1 MRVLLVVN
9 STASAVSGRVCEQVE
24 EELRGRFEVTVATTT
39 AREHACALGRQAAA
53 DGLDAVVALGGDGTV
68 NEVANGLV
76 GSSTALAAL
85 PGGSTNV
92 FARTIGL
99 PNRPV
104 PAAQRLAAALEA
116 GSRRRV
122 GVGQVDGRH
131 FLFNLG
137 VGFDAA
143 VVELVERRADFKRW
157 LGHGMFAAAAVHTW
171 VNRFDRRQPHFT
183 VHLPDGEAI
192 DHGYFAVCLK
202 TDPYTFLGPR
212 PFHLVPGTGFDTAL
226 SLLVLRDLSASTL
239 VGAALSALA
248 GGGKLDDRDCVEVR
262 TGLDQL
268 SFEGHGPVPHQVDG
282 DYLGQADRLEV
293 RHVPDCL
300 DVVLPLPEA

>member
-9 STASAVSGRVCEQVE
+9 STASAVNSHTCEQVE
-24 EELRGRFEVTVATTT
+24 QALRDHFEVTVATTA
-39 AREHACALGRQAAA
+39 AREHACALARQAVA

-76 GSSTALAAL
+76 GSTTALGAL

-99 PNRPV
+99 PNRPI
-104 PAAQRLAAALEA
+104 PAARRLAAALEA

-122 GVGQVDGRH
+122 GVGAVGERY

-137 VGFDAA
+137 MGFDAA
-143 VVELVERRADFKRW
+143 VVELVERRADLKRW
-157 LGHGMFAAAAVHTW
+157 LGHGLFAAAAVRTW
-171 VNRFDRRQPHFT
+171 AGGYDRVKPHFT

-226 SLLVLRDLSASTL
+226 SLVVLRDLSASTL

-248 GGGKLDDRDCVEVR
+248 GRGNLEDRDGVEVR
-262 TGLDQL
+262 TGLEHL
-268 SFEGHGPVPHQVDG
+268 TVEGHRPFPHQVDG
-282 DYLGQADRLEV
+282 DYLGTAERLELAH
-293 RHVPDCL
+293 RPDCL
-300 DVVLPLPEA
+300 HVLLPLPE